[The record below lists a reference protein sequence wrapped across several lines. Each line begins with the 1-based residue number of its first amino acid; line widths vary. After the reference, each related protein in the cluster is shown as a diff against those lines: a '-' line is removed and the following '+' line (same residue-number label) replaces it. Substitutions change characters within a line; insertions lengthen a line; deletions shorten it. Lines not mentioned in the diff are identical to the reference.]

1 MVNAPTSCDCYML
14 LHSQVGWDDVGGLE
28 GIKQQ
33 LKEAVLW
40 PQHHAEALQRLGA
53 TAPKGKQCCCL
64 GCL

>member
-1 MVNAPTSCDCYML
+1 ML
-14 LHSQVGWDDVGGLE
+14 LHLQVGWDDVGGLE

-53 TAPKGKQCCCL
+53 TAPKGKQCCSL